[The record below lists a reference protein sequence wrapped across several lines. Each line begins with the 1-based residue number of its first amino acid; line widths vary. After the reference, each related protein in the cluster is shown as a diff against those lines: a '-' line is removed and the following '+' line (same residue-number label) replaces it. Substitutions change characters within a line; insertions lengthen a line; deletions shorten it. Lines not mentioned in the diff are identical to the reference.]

1 MIVIKHLAPTAAQYA
16 KLIFMEQGMKLLLT
30 VNAGSSS
37 VRLAAFA
44 ADFDDDAAPLA
55 SAHHETPDRTD
66 GARLLRDFVG
76 RLPPGAHWTVAHRI
90 VHGGPHLSAPCRI
103 DDDVECEIERLASLA
118 PLHNPAALAWIGHCR
133 AVLGESAC
141 QIAVF
146 DTGFFAD
153 LPAAA
158 RTYALPHA
166 LVDAHHLRR
175 YGFHG
180 LAHSALW
187 HSWCGIHGTKTGR
200 VVTMQL
206 GSGCS
211 MAAIAD
217 GRPLDT
223 SMGFSPL
230 EGLVM
235 GTRAGDVDAGVL
247 TYLLGVVGMP
257 VDELE
262 AMLSRSSGLL
272 GISGIAAD
280 MRALLASEAPSARLA
295 VDVFCHRARKYLGAY
310 LAVLGS
316 ADAVLIGGGIGENA
330 PAIRA
335 RLLSDFEW
343 AGLVLDEAANEA
355 ASGPVSRISSTSSTI
370 AAHVI
375 AVDEAHALAR
385 AALLFDA
392 VAA

>member
-1 MIVIKHLAPTAAQYA
+1 MRFKGQE
-16 KLIFMEQGMKLLLT
+16 MQLLLT

-44 ADFDDDAAPLA
+44 ADGHDDPAPLA
-55 SAHHETPDRTD
+55 RAHHETQATTD
-66 GARLLRDFVG
+66 GARLLRQYVA
-76 RLPPGAHWTVAHRI
+76 RLPPAAHWTVAHRI
-90 VHGGPHLSAPCRI
+90 VHGGPRLSAPCLI
-103 DDDVECEIERLASLA
+103 DDDVEREIERLAPLA

-133 AVLGESAC
+133 AVLGEGARH
-141 QIAVF
+141 IAVF

-166 LVDAHHLRR
+166 LVEAQQLRR

-187 HSWCGIHGTKTGR
+187 QAWSQLRGAATGR

-235 GTRAGDVDAGVL
+235 GTRAGDVDPGVL
-247 TYLLGVVGMP
+247 TYLLSVAGVSL
-257 VDELE
+257 DELE
-262 AMLSRSSGLL
+262 DMLSRESGLL
-272 GISGIAAD
+272 GLSGLSAD
-280 MRALLASEAPSARLA
+280 MRVLLASDSPRAQLA

-310 LAVLGS
+310 LGVLGG
-316 ADAVLIGGGIGENA
+316 ADAILIGGGIGEHA
-330 PAIRA
+330 PTIRA
-335 RLLSDFEW
+335 RLLSGFEW
-343 AGLVLDEAANEA
+343 AGLVLDNAANDA
-355 ASGPVSRISSTSSTI
+355 PDDASGRISSATSTI
-370 AAHVI
+370 DVHVI
-375 AVDEAHALAR
+375 AVDEARSLAHAAR
-385 AALLFDA
+385 PFAMPAA
-392 VAA
+392 